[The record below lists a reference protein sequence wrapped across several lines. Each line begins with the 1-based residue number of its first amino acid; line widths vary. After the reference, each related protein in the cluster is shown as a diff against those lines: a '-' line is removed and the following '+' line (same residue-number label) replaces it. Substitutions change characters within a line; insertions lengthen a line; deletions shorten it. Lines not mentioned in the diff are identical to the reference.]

1 MESEKMKPESAAIE
15 STVMKGTAEMG
26 YWDFKKEICSAK
38 GWQLRRT
45 DPQTYEVLNTNNEM
59 IGIFKSQVGYFPKP
73 ASSQ

>member
-1 MESEKMKPESAAIE
+1 MESEKMNPESAATD
-15 STVMKGTAEMG
+15 STVMEGTAEMG

-45 DPQTYEVLNTNNEM
+45 DPQTYEVLNSNNEK
-59 IGIFKSQVGYFPKP
+59 IGIFKSQVGYLPKP